1 MNTETTI
8 LIIGLVLG
16 SNVLVSI
23 VSGLF
28 GRRKNDAD
36 AIKVLQGMWH
46 ADLDRLKARVCKLE
60 EELCGREAIIEK
72 LMDENRQLRAE
83 LEELKKK
90 YEVQLQENRR
100 LGDRIRTLTKENTD
114 LESRIAKLERAG
126 GDQ

>member
-1 MNTETTI
+1 MDSGTI
-8 LIIGLVLG
+8 IVLIGAILG
-16 SNVLVSI
+16 SSVISSI
-23 VSGLF
+23 VTGVFSKS
-28 GRRKNDAD
+28 KNDAE
-36 AIKVLQGMWH
+36 AIKVLQDMWH

-72 LMDENRQLRAE
+72 LMEENRQLRAE
-83 LEELKKK
+83 LEDLKQK
-90 YEVQLQENRR
+90 YERQVSENRR